1 MSYFCPRFIH
11 TLYCDDVRQ
20 EVGGKMTFVGAYQ
33 SQMLSE
39 QPGDLMLPKLCI
51 VLTAQTP
58 HDQPFQKMLIKLF
71 RDDEILQQM
80 DVPVLDQSPV
90 NVSGGRP
97 ANFDVRGIILTLQ
110 GLRFEKSAV
119 LRIQVETE
127 SEVLSAP
134 GFQVTLKAEPN
145 AEDSPVSHIS

>member
-33 SQMLSE
+33 SQMLAE
-39 QPGDLMLPKLCI
+39 QPGELTLPKLCI

-58 HDQPFQKMLIKLF
+58 HEQPFQKMLIKLF

-80 DVPVLDQSPV
+80 DVPVMEQLPV
-90 NVSGGRP
+90 NVSDGRP
-97 ANFDVRGIILTLQ
+97 ANFDVRGIIITLQ
-110 GLRFEKSAV
+110 GLKFEKSAV

-127 SEVLSAP
+127 AEVLSAP
-134 GFQVTLKAEPN
+134 GFQVTLKNEGATQ
-145 AEDSPVSHIS
+145 ASQDQVIS